1 VYNGYIS
8 GCWLPIF
15 TYIYHPLPIYREL
28 PFDTQAIEGKIWG
41 KNIYSGQIC
50 MPFRGNFPVNEPKL
64 RDFTIG
70 YTWALN
76 NKDISKTSRGR
87 AWNEVLKNVARIKR
101 RYRLAIQSGN
111 GNPQFRDWMR
121 LVWNYV
127 QFTSSVFVL
136 DSLSFLVKSQLVQL
150 LGTSPSPTSPVAE
163 TFPVGSH
170 SEFGLVKLFTFL
182 RVNLWWWSLFLSKK
196 LIGRGCDHGE

>member
-1 VYNGYIS
+1 MGIFLVAGFQY
-8 GCWLPIF
+8 LHIF
-15 TYIYHPLPIYREL
+15 TILCLFTGNYPSILKQWR
-28 PFDTQAIEGKIWG
+28 GKYGEKTSIPD
-41 KNIYSGQIC
+41 KIC
-50 MPFRGNFPVNEPKL
+50 MPFPGNFPVNEPKL

-70 YTWALN
+70 YTWAL

-101 RYRLAIQSGN
+101 RYHLAIQSGN

-150 LGTSPSPTSPVAE
+150 LGTSPSPISPCL
-163 TFPVGSH
+163 SLKH
-170 SEFGLVKLFTFL
+170 SQLAPIRNLGWWNSSFL
-182 RVNLWWWSLFLSKK
+182 RVNL
-196 LIGRGCDHGE
+196 